1 MQKKQE
7 GSIGIVMNAVW
18 YEPISSSLEDKLAA
32 ERAQSFYINWYE
44 DVLYIII
51 CEDVYSNTLYMCG
64 VYTHKALPL
73 KDFLFWFI

>member
-51 CEDVYSNTLYMCG
+51 IYIIICEDVNSNTLYIYIYIERM
-64 VYTHKALPL
+64 
-73 KDFLFWFI
+73 